1 MKENLKDISPI
12 LEETGRIIY
21 SNANITVNTLPAILA
36 ALLLGACKYCQHI
49 ANTIRP
55 LKINLHSSIPFTNS
69 VGQKTVLTMSQYFNE
84 KLESLKNVSRGCQWD
99 TKYQEQLFWSSSR
112 FSPIDKELVTI
123 EVFLSLSLLSLP
135 YDGVAY

>member
-49 ANTIRP
+49 ARIGSYR
-55 LKINLHSSIPFTNS
+55 LRMY
-69 VGQKTVLTMSQYFNE
+69 QAFN
-84 KLESLKNVSRGCQWD
+84 N
-99 TKYQEQLFWSSSR
+99 
-112 FSPIDKELVTI
+112 
-123 EVFLSLSLLSLP
+123 
-135 YDGVAY
+135 